1 MANQKK
7 TSPVVWAGL
16 LAVCAAI
23 YFNVDG
29 GASSAAANPK
39 RKPPAPATKKDDFT
53 PADYTAK
60 FDALEAK
67 TATNA
72 FNPLVVRS
80 QGKNSVPTIDGAI
93 PAAFAD
99 GDGNWQYKGYATVDG
114 TANALLENQ
123 NSGEGVFVKPGE
135 RWKSCRVLTITRDSV
150 VMQGTS
156 GAARTIPIV
165 SEDQPVSRTAS
176 TSLTPLPVPNPI
188 TGAISDPAQTGGG
201 RGGRRNRFGGFGN
214 GNPGSIP
221 SGSAP
226 AAPAPAGVQFSSPGI
241 VIGQ

>member
-1 MANQKK
+1 MANKKK
-7 TSPVVWAGL
+7 TSPVLWVGL
-16 LAVCAAI
+16 IAVCAAV
-23 YFNVDG
+23 YYSLDG
-29 GASSAAANPK
+29 DPSASPASLK
-39 RKPPAPATKKDDFT
+39 RKLPAPSTKKDDFM

-60 FDALEAK
+60 FNSFEAK
-67 TATNA
+67 NAANA

-99 GDGNWQYKGYATVDG
+99 GDGNWQYKGFATV
-114 TANALLENQ
+114 NAASSGLLENQ
-123 NSGEGVFVKPGE
+123 NTGEGVFVKPGE
-135 RWKSCRVLTITRDSV
+135 RWKSCRVLTITRDSI

-165 SEDQPVSRTAS
+165 SEDAPVTRMAGT
-176 TSLTPLPVPNPI
+176 TLTPLPVPNPL
-188 TGAISDPAQTGGG
+188 TGAINDPTQAGG

-214 GNPGSIP
+214 GNPGVSTP
-221 SGSAP
+221 GAAP
-226 AAPAPAGVQFSSPGI
+226 AAPAATGVQFTSPGI